1 MACAYGYEKYEE
13 DMEDM
18 EEGGEEAAGRKE
30 EVVVAVVIGLIVWLF
45 GCFVGVE
52 SGGLDGWES

>member
-1 MACAYGYEKYEE
+1 
-13 DMEDM
+13 MEDM